1 MQNIRQDLAEVIGR
15 AQAFHQS
22 DAPGQALIKIRGIAA
37 HRVPQPKLTDYVF
50 PQDTHRYLD
59 DCYAAQVAVW
69 NPRLALPDDQI
80 AYLGPWYGIAEHSAF
95 LGGEVSY
102 AEDTSWHHQL
112 MDDPGELDKISLD
125 ENNDIYRMVVGGI
138 AYIKERY
145 GDTFLPRVRGISGPL
160 DVINMLRGND
170 FFYDLMDEPEAVD
183 ALLERC
189 TDLII
194 EYYNR
199 QLDAAGLVMGGS
211 LTGFGEWLPGRSVGH
226 MSEDA
231 TTMLS
236 VAQFERFGR
245 PHTAR
250 ICQAFDHAM
259 MHTHALGE
267 RCLPSI
273 ASIPHLT
280 LMEISNDPNADRAIE
295 VYRRTKDNLSGVVPI
310 LPLNAQ
316 EIRDHLELLKQIKS
330 VLWYEAQ
337 TLEEAQEICAFVRRE
352 LPVT

>member
-1 MQNIRQDLAEVIGR
+1 MKNFRSDIGEVLDR
-15 AQAFHQS
+15 AQRFHAS
-22 DAPGQALIKIRGIAA
+22 DQPGQALFKVRAIRDRA
-37 HRVPQPKLTDYVF
+37 VPQPLLTAYTF
-50 PQDTHRYLD
+50 PEDTHQYLD
-59 DCYAAQVAVW
+59 HCYDNQ
-69 NPRLALPDDQI
+69 LANWSLRAHLADDQLPC
-80 AYLGPWYGIAEHSAF
+80 LGPWYGIAEHSAF
-95 LGGEVSY
+95 LGGHVSY

-112 MDDPGELDKISLD
+112 MDDPRQLERISLD
-125 ENNDIYRMVVGGI
+125 ENNGIYRMVVGGI
-138 AYIKERY
+138 AYVREKY
-145 GDTFLPRVRGISGPL
+145 GDVFIPRVRGTSGAL
-160 DVINMLRGND
+160 DVVNMLRGND
-170 FFYDLMDEPEAVD
+170 FFYDLHDDPEGLH
-183 ALLERC
+183 ALLLRC
-189 TDLII
+189 TAYII
-194 EYYNR
+194 DYYGR
-199 QLDAAGLVMGGS
+199 QLDAAGMVMGGS
-211 LTGFGEWLPGRSVGH
+211 VTGFGEWLPGRSVGH

-295 VYRRTKDNLSGVVPI
+295 VYRRTKDNLSDVVPI